1 MANTQLLRDLEEFNS
16 CSEFPNKWGDSLTIK
31 EIKNI
36 NREISRLRAKLVR
49 ISAEADSTSQKL
61 SDLPSRGQATD
72 KVGDAVAQIAD
83 LKADI
88 EQLEI
93 RRNSALNSLTRDDF
107 VENCIYMR
115 LALNYSWGMILRQA
129 GGSNTIDSLKKMCY
143 RHKW

>member
-1 MANTQLLRDLEEFNS
+1 M
-16 CSEFPNKWGDSLTIK
+16 TIK

-61 SDLPSRGQATD
+61 SDLPSRGGQATD
-72 KVGDAVAQIAD
+72 KVGDAAAQIAD

-88 EQLEI
+88 EQLEYC
-93 RRNSALNSLTRDDF
+93 RQSALNRLTRDDF